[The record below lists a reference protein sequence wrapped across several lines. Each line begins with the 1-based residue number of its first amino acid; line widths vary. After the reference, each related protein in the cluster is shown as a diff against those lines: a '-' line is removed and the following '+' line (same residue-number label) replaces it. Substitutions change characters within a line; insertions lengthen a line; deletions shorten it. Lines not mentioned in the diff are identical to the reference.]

1 MVLSEGLLC
10 HLRLKPSNICRKS
23 FQILEN
29 EGRSSEEILGLGAEL
44 FHVTARGEVS
54 AGFNPLQ

>member
-1 MVLSEGLLC
+1 MVLFKGMLC
-10 HLRLKPSNICRKS
+10 HLRLKASNMCRKS

-44 FHVTARGEVS
+44 LHFTARGEVF
-54 AGFNPLQ
+54 AGFDPLY